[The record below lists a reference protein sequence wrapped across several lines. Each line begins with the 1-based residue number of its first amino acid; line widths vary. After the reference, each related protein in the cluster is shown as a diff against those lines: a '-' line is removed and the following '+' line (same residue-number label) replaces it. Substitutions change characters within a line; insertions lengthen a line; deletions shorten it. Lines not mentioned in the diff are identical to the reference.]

1 MIRRPP
7 RSTRTDTLVPYT
19 TLFRSNE
26 YGQLGHGDRDDR
38 SVPIEVHE
46 HGGWTQVSAGYEH
59 TVGIKSDGTMWS
71 WGNHTFTRL
80 GTGSTVAVDEL
91 DPVQIGG
98 TSDWRM
104 VAAGYKNN
112 AAIKS
117 DGQLWTWGNNEYL
130 QLVKGSTGSVR
141 NQPQNGPD
149 T

>member
-1 MIRRPP
+1 
-7 RSTRTDTLVPYT
+7 
-19 TLFRSNE
+19 
-26 YGQLGHGDRDDR
+26 
-38 SVPIEVHE
+38 
-46 HGGWTQVSAGYEH
+46 
-59 TVGIKSDGTMWS
+59 MWS

-117 DGQLWTWGNNEYL
+117 DGSLWTWGNNESL
-130 QLVKGSTGSVR
+130 QLGKGSTGSVR
-141 NQPQNGPD
+141 TPTQIGADSWRMVAATHEHVLAIKSAGPPRSWGQSQGSPGLGQSRSEERRVGK
-149 T
+149 TGFSR